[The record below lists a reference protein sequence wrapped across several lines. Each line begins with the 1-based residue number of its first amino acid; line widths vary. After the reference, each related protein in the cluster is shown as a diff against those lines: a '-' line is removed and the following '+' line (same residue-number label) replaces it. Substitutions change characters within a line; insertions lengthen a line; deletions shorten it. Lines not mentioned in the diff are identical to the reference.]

1 MSDGYDVFF
10 FHRQAAN
17 GPAADRLQTARAEHP
32 SANGSGARGRRP
44 AVRAALD
51 ETDWSDI
58 SKLLADPNCMVRVAS
73 RETSAS
79 ALRQTLGTLRSF
91 VRDERVV
98 GATHVRDWLLDLWS
112 VAHEVDPAVAAPA
125 ESMLTGLVDRDLVSA
140 GEILDVCDRTEQV
153 ARDRGTATV

>member
-1 MSDGYDVFF
+1 MFF
-10 FHRQAAN
+10 FHRQAAK
-17 GPAADRLQTARAEHP
+17 GSAADRAQRARAEHP
-32 SANGSGARGRRP
+32 SAGGLGVPGRRP
-44 AVRAALD
+44 AGRIRLD
-51 ETDWSDI
+51 ESDWSGI
-58 SKLLADPNCMVRVAS
+58 TELLSDPDCMARVAS

-112 VAHEVDPAVAAPA
+112 VAHDVDPAVAVPA
-125 ESMLTGLVDRDLVSA
+125 ESMLTRLVDRDLVSA
-140 GEILDVCDRTEQV
+140 DEILEMCDRTEQV

>member
-1 MSDGYDVFF
+1 MSDGCDVIF
-10 FHRQAAN
+10 FHRQAAK

-32 SANGSGARGRRP
+32 SAGGSGALGRRP
-44 AVRAALD
+44 GLRIALD
-51 ETDWSDI
+51 DTDWSDI
-58 SKLLADPNCMVRVAS
+58 SQLLADPVCMVRVAS
-73 RETSAS
+73 RETSSS

-112 VAHEVDPAVAAPA
+112 VAHEVDPAVAVPA